1 MIGTGE
7 QDWYKWTISEDSK
20 PDRVLVVINRQLFV
34 AMTIVYIF
42 SAHISLVDYAKVVI
56 ATLAILTSIAAIL
69 YQEKLIK
76 NRTWLGITLTGVMT
90 VCQIAVICLVFV
102 MAGGDSFLLVAI
114 LVLFV
119 VTESGNPRGLI
130 AVIAFCASALSFK
143 NLQAIEQVGYIL
155 CLVQMIFMLCFKVL
169 WVALKKEKTKLSSA
183 ECKLLSRGRQLQ
195 F

>member
-7 QDWYKWTISEDSK
+7 QDWYKWTISEDNK

-42 SAHISLVDYAKVVI
+42 SGHISLVDYGKVVI
-56 ATLAILTSIAAIL
+56 AALAILTSIAAIL
-69 YQEKLIK
+69 YQDKLLK

-90 VCQIAVICLVFV
+90 VCQIAVICLVIIL
-102 MAGGDSFLLVAI
+102 AGGDSFLLVAI

-143 NLQAIEQVGYIL
+143 NLQSIEQVGYIL
-155 CLVQMIFMLCFKVL
+155 CLVQMVFMLCFKSL
-169 WVALKKEKTKLSSA
+169 
-183 ECKLLSRGRQLQ
+183 
-195 F
+195 